1 MSSSRAA
8 LSSPSPAA
16 FRPALSQSAIFAGA
30 PSCRA
35 SFLFRSF
42 RLSELLSRFPTDPR
56 PPYRAPRRSGLW
68 NPAPGGRLRV
78 RASWLLWAVA
88 RVRCSS
94 PLAKSEYTNVEY
106 ESIKIYKSI
115 NMSYKK
121 SRRKFQRD
129 GAPVNGHKKAPQTRG
144 GRKGKLYEEI
154 RKNCINAG

>member
-42 RLSELLSRFPTDPR
+42 RLPELLSRFPTDPR

-78 RASWLLWAVA
+78 RAFVLLWAVA
-88 RVRCSS
+88 RVRRLS
-94 PLAKSEYTNVEY
+94 PVGKSRVPNGFKMSKIILTKGIFKNNKKMPTVILLAAFGFK
-106 ESIKIYKSI
+106 
-115 NMSYKK
+115 YKK
-121 SRRKFQRD
+121 
-129 GAPVNGHKKAPQTRG
+129 P
-144 GRKGKLYEEI
+144 LYMEGLF
-154 RKNCINAG
+154 RQG